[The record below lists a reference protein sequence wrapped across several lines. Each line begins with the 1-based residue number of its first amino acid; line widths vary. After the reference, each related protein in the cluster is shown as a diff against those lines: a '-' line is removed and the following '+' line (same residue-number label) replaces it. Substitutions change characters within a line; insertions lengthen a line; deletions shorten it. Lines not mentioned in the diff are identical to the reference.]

1 MKFIGRLF
9 LYVMMAYALMQGLCA
24 CAPKSYQSMAVMR
37 LDFDDGV
44 CSGTAVARHTIIS
57 AAHCFE
63 DVENE
68 LGFVTPPPPSMKV
81 AGYPAKILAV
91 VFDGNDHA
99 LVKVDL
105 EFDNYL
111 RLAKVPPVGERIH
124 YWGNPAKIDNVYR
137 EGYVT
142 SYHLG
147 EMVMDVNGFFGDSGA
162 GVLNWRG
169 QLVGVISFIHPK
181 EHQGLVFSLM
191 GASALEFTPLQYHMM
206 GVAAP

>member
-24 CAPKSYQSMAVMR
+24 CTPNSYQSLAVMR

-44 CSGTAVARHTIIS
+44 CSGTAVASHTIIS

-105 EFDNYL
+105 EFGAYL
-111 RLAKVPPVGERIH
+111 RLAKAPPVGGSIH

-162 GVLNWRG
+162 GVLNERG
-169 QLVGVISFIHPK
+169 QLVGVISFIHT
-181 EHQGLVFSLM
+181 EQRQGRNFSLM
-191 GASALEFTPLQYHMM
+191 GASALEFTPLQYRMM
-206 GVAAP
+206 EVAAP

>member
-24 CAPKSYQSMAVMR
+24 CVPKSYQSLAVMR

-44 CSGTAVARHTIIS
+44 CSGTAVAPHTIIS

-81 AGYPAKILAV
+81 NGYLVKILAV

-99 LVKVDL
+99 LVKVDFT
-105 EFDNYL
+105 FDNYA
-111 RLAKVPPVGERIH
+111 RLAKTPDVSAHVH

-137 EGYVT
+137 EGYIT

-147 EMVMDVNGFFGDSGA
+147 EMVMDINGFFGDSGA
-162 GVLNWRG
+162 GIFNTRG
-169 QLVGVISFIHPK
+169 LLVGVISFIHPK
-181 EHQGLVFSLM
+181 EHQGLVFRLM
-191 GASALEFTPLQYHMM
+191 GASALEFTPLQYSMM
-206 GVAAP
+206 GVTPP